1 MDFSIIIKALTSQQ
15 VILSVLA
22 AVLTLLLCLG
32 VRRWTKRYFKERDVS
47 GGKAVTMR
55 MIFTALRIAILV
67 LGVMTILQINGIK
80 LSGVITGVGIASAVL
95 GLAMQDLLKDIIM
108 GFHIISDHFYSEGD
122 CVAYDGREC
131 QVVSLTL
138 KTTKL
143 MDLEDHSVITL
154 CNSSISSVRRLED
167 RMDFDLPLP
176 YEESAAA
183 VNGVLSN
190 LQAAVAKAEGVKNCE
205 YKGVQSFEESAVLYK
220 LRVYCEPAA
229 RPEVRRRVLAVL
241 QNGLA
246 DAGITIPYNQ
256 LQVHM
261 DR

>member
-1 MDFSIIIKALTSQQ
+1 
-15 VILSVLA
+15 
-22 AVLTLLLCLG
+22 
-32 VRRWTKRYFKERDVS
+32 
-47 GGKAVTMR
+47 
-55 MIFTALRIAILV
+55 
-67 LGVMTILQINGIK
+67 
-80 LSGVITGVGIASAVL
+80 
-95 GLAMQDLLKDIIM
+95 
-108 GFHIISDHFYSEGD
+108 
-122 CVAYDGREC
+122 
-131 QVVSLTL
+131 
-138 KTTKL
+138 
-143 MDLEDHSVITL
+143 
-154 CNSSISSVRRLED
+154 
-167 RMDFDLPLP
+167 MDFDLPLP

-220 LRVYCEPAA
+220 LRVYCEPAV